1 MRSTAPFAV
10 SAAPSRAR
18 GRWLRALVCRA
29 RRFGYTNDAAGRRTA
44 ISRSSEAFGDLD
56 GDGMPNGWEIRYD
69 LDPRD
74 PSDADLDSD
83 GDGLTNLREY
93 RLGRSPRAGA
103 RPARPSLIR
112 SATATT
118 L

>member
-1 MRSTAPFAV
+1 MDP
-10 SAAPSRAR
+10 
-18 GRWLRALVCRA
+18 
-29 RRFGYTNDAAGRRTA
+29 N
-44 ISRSSEAFGDLD
+44 GDLD
-56 GDGMPNGWEIRYD
+56 GDGMPNSWEIRYG

-93 RLGRSPRAGA
+93 RLGRSPRVGA
-103 RPARPSLIR
+103 HPARPSLIR

-118 L
+118 R